1 MPLNKFPFVFYSEQ
15 EGMNLPDAYVAT
27 LPSGLSTRQMLFA
40 ALQKQL
46 GLPSYFGGTWDALS
60 ECLRDL
66 SWIGPVRVAI
76 VHQDL
81 PSLGTDL
88 LKVYLDLLADCVS
101 DWKPNEDHE
110 LIVAFP
116 QNSFEEI
123 RRLMVQRNPEDTSA
137 L

>member
-1 MPLNKFPFVFYSEQ
+1 MSLIKLPFIFYSDQ
-15 EGMNLPDAYVAT
+15 EGLNLPDAFVAT
-27 LPSGLSTRQMLFA
+27 LPSDLSTRQILFA

-66 SWIGPVRVAI
+66 SWIGSVRVAI

-81 PSLGTDL
+81 PPLGIDS

-123 RRLMVQRNPEDTSA
+123 RRLMVQG
-137 L
+137 